1 MFIKYYKNWIL
12 EMPRMF
18 KFSNDMAKEKFGTFS
33 FFLYLF
39 LYFLFYFL
47 FFILFF
53 IYYFTEKY
61 IVDDT
66 KLHEKHIL
74 VFVMHSTAGT
84 HTGARHSI
92 PHVTS
97 SLIIPTS
104 ISYLTRRLS
113 FSA

>member
-1 MFIKYYKNWIL
+1 
-12 EMPRMF
+12 MPRMF
-18 KFSNDMAKEKFGTFS
+18 KFSNDMAKEKFGTFFLLFVS
-33 FFLYLF
+33 FS
-39 LYFLFYFL
+39 L
-47 FFILFF
+47 FFFIF

-74 VFVMHSTAGT
+74 VLVMHSTAGT

-104 ISYLTRRLS
+104 ISYITRRLS